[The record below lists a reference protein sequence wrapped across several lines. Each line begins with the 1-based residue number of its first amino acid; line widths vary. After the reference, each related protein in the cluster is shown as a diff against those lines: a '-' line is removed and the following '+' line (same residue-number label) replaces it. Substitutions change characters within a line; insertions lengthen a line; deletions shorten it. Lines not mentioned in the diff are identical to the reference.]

1 MNALQIGL
9 FQRYSGGLISAYVA
23 DFIDAWK
30 TTGDADE
37 ALASMTAHGLKR
49 VGEWAERCIKA
60 AQAAG
65 GGDDLVGEFT
75 LLAEAAR
82 EAQRAALG

>member
-1 MNALQIGL
+1 MNALQVGI
-9 FQRYSGGLISAYVA
+9 FQRYSGGLVSAYVA

-49 VGEWAERCIKA
+49 VAEWAERAVKA
-60 AQAAG
+60 ATAAG
-65 GGDDLVGEFT
+65 AGDELIGEFE

-82 EAQRAALG
+82 EAERAAKG